1 MSKINEIIT
10 IKSGMASYVDLRK
23 ELFDPDASTRRIT
36 SYKPIKSHRDVFER
50 VSKALDPKDRRCY
63 LLTGSYGTGKSHLC
77 LMLANYFMH
86 QSDVPELK
94 EFFASYREEDES
106 RAKVLSHK
114 RAKGRYLVAVP
125 EFASRGDFEELVLR
139 SIDEAL
145 KWEEFEEDLDSH
157 YQEAIRRIDTWKEK
171 GKSGETRVNFY
182 NLFLEELKDEFS
194 GWTVDKITKGL
205 KGYNYEALQV
215 FRQIHKNITTNE
227 FAYSKDNLVDIITAI
242 NGTKKFQER
251 FKGIVIIYDEFGY
264 LLQEGRLGLNTFH
277 AFSQLCTYGHKDW
290 KGNQLIFIGT
300 AHKSFISYAKA
311 TTAVDLSTLSDRIYE
326 VALQT
331 EGMEDI
337 IAAIVIPQKKHK
349 LWQEHVAKYGSLF
362 NQFTK
367 DCNRLSLFD
376 WLPAPRLRKK
386 IIEDIYPMHPMATYC
401 LLILAKE
408 IGSANRS
415 VFTFFSGEFGSEEG
429 SYSWFIQNNDIIDN
443 QERLTLYTTDYL
455 FNYFQD
461 SLVST
466 NKELRETTREHIKN
480 YEATVR
486 ELNKYVSQ
494 RKQGKLFDEKDELM
508 ERILKVMLIHEI
520 VSVNNSKENL
530 LFSLNFSTAEQK
542 KQLET
547 RLDLLTK
554 AKVLYYNSINN
565 VYEFKRSDIIDIDRM
580 IDEFKSDE
588 ENYPKDIVGN
598 LNKFAP
604 LTRDLTYIEAKNY
617 NQNHNEDKRLLRTF
631 CLPNDL
637 SSTKKVDDKEMSF
650 FESLEYELQTQTDF
664 KKSYEG
670 IAVYVVCEDRE
681 SIDRARALLVKN
693 PSERIVVAI
702 PKEPASMADIIFNIL
717 AVEYIKKTEIFDD
730 FSTQD
735 KSVLNERDKQ
745 YLEQLKKERNKYLS
759 PEHIEWYGKAG
770 KTFQLDT
777 KKDYDIA
784 NKVIEP
790 LYYRYSNKLQHDE
803 FNKIHDIK
811 FDRARNQALKEAVE
825 KVLNRY
831 ESIII
836 DTEYAH
842 NRGEIRYLQR
852 CLLNPGALRQIDK
865 KGSKLYC
872 EPERDLSKFSQN
884 LPALADMIKE
894 VQNLVE
900 GKRLNIN
907 TFLQKYSQNYGQGL
921 LALSLM
927 LALVRCYF
935 GDNLRIRRDE
945 TAIGDMPLIQFED
958 LYDLI
963 IGEYPNAYLEHR
975 EIAESERNFI
985 NKLYNIFSQKKLGAN
1000 ETASVIQVC
1009 RLMKEWW
1016 NGLPPVVKIKD
1027 AYESATGNIEKFLEV
1042 FEKIESRDEHGFILG
1057 DLQTIYD
1064 FEHDE
1069 LITDEKTSQIIDRI
1083 SKDKDTIESCEK
1095 KIENEILSGICQI
1108 FNIEGSTYDDIQARV
1123 SKWFNALD
1131 SYQRDLMADYHTND
1145 SKPLILH
1152 LGAITNVEKTFYEDL
1167 PSSAGIGLGKIRD
1180 WIADKTNE
1188 YLEKIR
1194 AGKKVIEENEL
1205 RLENAEVI
1213 LSGDYKRPKKDDSIL
1228 YTGTLNVLL
1237 KHKDLGMKIF
1247 ITADGSD
1254 PKSTYSHREEA
1265 VGQFKL
1271 EVKDNIMLKF
1281 VSQDKDGNFSRVTS
1295 LFITNE
1301 DKKYEIT
1308 LPKQLTIG
1316 ELQVTFYFPES
1327 IKGLAVTIKSLL
1339 KRAVEKKIID
1349 KKKLRQEIE
1358 RILNEILE
1366 E

>member
-1 MSKINEIIT
+1 
-10 IKSGMASYVDLRK
+10 MASYVDLGI
-23 ELFDPDASTRRIT
+23 ELLDQDKCSKRMKD
-36 SYKPIKSHRDVFER
+36 YKPIKSHRDVFEK
-50 VSKALDPKDRRCY
+50 VSKALDPNDRRCY

-94 EFFASYREEDES
+94 EFFASYNEEDES

-114 RAKGRYLVAVP
+114 RATGRYLVAVP
-125 EFASRGDFEELVLR
+125 EEGSRGDFEELVLR

-145 KWEEFEEDLDSH
+145 KREEFEEDLDSH
-157 YQEAIRRIDTWKEK
+157 YQEAIRRMDVWKEK
-171 GKSGETRVNFY
+171 GESGETRVNFY
-182 NLFLEELKDEFS
+182 VLFCEELKDKFS
-194 GWTVDKITKGL
+194 GWTVDKLTKGL
-205 KGYNYEALQV
+205 KDYSHEALQV
-215 FRQIHKNITTNE
+215 FRQIHKNITINE

-242 NGTKKFQER
+242 NSTKRFQER
-251 FKGIVIIYDEFGY
+251 FKGIVIIFDEFGY
-264 LLQEGRLGLNTFH
+264 LLQKGRLGLNTFH
-277 AFSQLCTYGHKDW
+277 AFSQLCTHGNKDW
-290 KGNQLIFIGT
+290 KGNQLTFIGT
-300 AHKSFISYAKA
+300 AHKSFKSYANT
-311 TTAVDLSTLSDRIYE
+311 TTAVDLSTLSDRINE

-349 LWQEHVAKYGSLF
+349 LWQEHVVKNESLF

-367 DCNRLSLFD
+367 DCNRLGLFD
-376 WLPAPRLRKK
+376 WLPAPRLRTK

-408 IGSANRS
+408 ISSANRS
-415 VFTFFSGEFGSEEG
+415 VFTFFSGEFGSQEG
-429 SYSWFIQNNDIIDN
+429 SYPWFIQNTDIIDS
-443 QERLTLYTTDYL
+443 QERLNLYATDYL
-455 FNYFQD
+455 FNYFQG

-494 RKQGKLFDEKDELM
+494 KKQEKLFDEKDELM
-508 ERILKVMLIHEI
+508 ERILKVMLILE
-520 VSVNNSKENL
+520 VASVNNSKENL
-530 LFSLNFSTAEQK
+530 LFSLNFSTAENK
-542 KQLET
+542 RQLET

-554 AKVLYYNSINN
+554 AKVLYYNKIND
-565 VYEFKRSDIIDIDRM
+565 VYEFKRSDGIDIDEM
-580 IDEFKSDE
+580 IDEFIFNE
-588 ENYPKDIVGN
+588 ENSPKDIVGN
-598 LNKFAP
+598 LNRFAP
-604 LTRDLTYIEAKNY
+604 LPPELTYLEAKNY
-617 NQNHNEDKRLLRTF
+617 NQNHTEDKRLLCTF

-637 SSTKKVDDKEMSF
+637 SSTRKIDGKEMSF
-650 FESLEYELQTQTDF
+650 FESLEYEMQIQTDF

-670 IAVYVVCEDRE
+670 IAVYVVCENRE
-681 SIDRARALLVKN
+681 SIDRAHTFLIKN
-693 PSERIVVAI
+693 SSERIAVAI
-702 PKEPASMADIIFNIL
+702 PKEPIKVTEIIFNIS
-717 AVEYIKKTEIFDD
+717 AMDYIKKSEKFEEL
-730 FSTQD
+730 STQD
-735 KSVLNERDKQ
+735 RAILNERDKQ

-770 KTFQLDT
+770 KTFQVDT

-803 FNKIHDIK
+803 FNKIHGIK
-811 FDRARNQALKEAVE
+811 FDRARNLALKEAVE

-831 ESIII
+831 EPIII
-836 DTEYAH
+836 DTEYAL

-852 CLLNPGALRQIDK
+852 FLLNPGALRQIDK

-872 EPERDLSKFSQN
+872 DPERDLAKFSQN

-894 VQNLVE
+894 VEKLEE
-900 GKRLNIN
+900 GKRLNIK
-907 TFLQKYSQNYGQGL
+907 TLLKKYVQDYGQGFI
-921 LALSLM
+921 AISLM
-927 LALVRCYF
+927 FALVRRYF

-945 TAIGDMPLIQFED
+945 TTIGDMPLIQFED

-985 NKLYNIFSQKKLGAN
+985 NKLHNIFSPKNLGAN
-1000 ETASVIQVC
+1000 EIASVIQVH

-1016 NGLPPVVKIKD
+1016 ITLPPVVKIED
-1027 AYESATGNIEKFLEV
+1027 AYESASVNIKKFIEV
-1042 FEKIESRDEHGFILG
+1042 FERIESRDEHGFIFG

-1064 FEHDE
+1064 FEPDE
-1069 LITDEKTSQIIDRI
+1069 LITDKKTAQILDRI
-1083 SKDKDTIESCEK
+1083 KKDKDRIESCEK
-1095 KIENEILSGICQI
+1095 KIENEILSGVCQI
-1108 FNIEGSTYDDIQARV
+1108 FNIEGSTYNDIQAGI

-1131 SYQRDLMADYHTND
+1131 SYQRDLTAADYHTNE

-1152 LGAITNVEKTFYEDL
+1152 LGSITNIEKTFFEDL
-1167 PSSAGIGLGKIRD
+1167 PSSAGMGLGKVRD

-1188 YLEKIR
+1188 YSEKIR
-1194 AGKKVIEENEL
+1194 TGKKVIEENEL
-1205 RLENAEVI
+1205 RAENAEVI
-1213 LSGDYKRPKKDDSIL
+1213 LSGDYKIPKEGSIL
-1228 YTGTLNVLL
+1228 YTGTFNVLL
-1237 KHKDLGMKIF
+1237 KHKDPKIKIF
-1247 ITADGSD
+1247 ITDDGSD
-1254 PKSTYSHREEA
+1254 PKSSYSHREEA
-1265 VGQFKL
+1265 FGQFKM
-1271 EVKDNIMLKF
+1271 EVKDNITLKF

-1295 LFITNE
+1295 LVITNE
-1301 DKKYEIT
+1301 GEKNKII
-1308 LPKQLTIG
+1308 LSKQLTIG
-1316 ELQVTFYFPES
+1316 EQPANFYFPES
-1327 IKGLAVTIKSLL
+1327 LKGFTVTVKSLL
-1339 KRAVEKKIID
+1339 KLALENKIID

>member
-1 MSKINEIIT
+1 
-10 IKSGMASYVDLRK
+10 MASYVDLRK
-23 ELFDPDASTRRIT
+23 ELFDPNACSRRMT
-36 SYKPIKSHRDVFER
+36 SYKPIRSHRDVFEH
-50 VSKALDPKDRRCY
+50 VSKALDPRDRRCY

-94 EFFASYREEDES
+94 EFFASYSEEDED

-125 EFASRGDFEELVLR
+125 EFAGEGDFEELVLR

-157 YQEAIRRIDTWKEK
+157 YQEAIRRINNWKEQ

-182 NLFLEELKDEFS
+182 NLFCEEIKDRFS
-194 GWTVDKITKGL
+194 GWTVDKLTKGL
-205 KGYNYEALQV
+205 KGYSHEALQV

-227 FAYSKDNLVDIITAI
+227 FAYSKDNIVNIITAI

-251 FKGIVIIYDEFGY
+251 FKGIVIVFDEFGY

-277 AFSQLCTYGHKDW
+277 AFSQLCTYGNKDW

-300 AHKSFISYAKA
+300 AHKSFISYAKT
-311 TTAVDLSTLSDRIYE
+311 TTAVDLSTLSDRIDE

-331 EGMEDI
+331 QGMEDI

-367 DCNRLSLFD
+367 DCNRLNIFN
-376 WLPAPRLRKK
+376 WLPAPRLREK

-415 VFTFFSGEFGSEEG
+415 IFTFFSGEFGSEGG
-429 SYSWFIQNNDIIDN
+429 SYPWFIQDTNIIDS
-443 QERLTLYTTDYL
+443 QGRLTLYTTDYL

-508 ERILKVMLIHEI
+508 ECILKVMLIHEI

-530 LFSLNFSTAEQK
+530 LFSLNFSSAEQK

-554 AKVLYYNSINN
+554 AKILYYNSIND
-565 VYEFKRSDIIDIDRM
+565 VYELKRGDAIDFDRWR
-580 IDEFKSDE
+580 DEFTSDV

-598 LNKFAP
+598 LNKFVP
-604 LTRDLTYIEAKNY
+604 LTRELTYIEAKNY
-617 NQNHNEDKRLLRTF
+617 NQNHNEDKRLIRTF

-637 SSTKKVDDKEMSF
+637 SSTRKIDGKEMSF
-650 FESLEYELQTQTDF
+650 FESLGLEYEMQTQTDF

-670 IAVYVVCEDRE
+670 IAVYVICENRE

-702 PKEPASMADIIFNIL
+702 PKEPINVTEIIFNIL
-717 AVEYIKKTEIFDD
+717 AMEYIKKSERFEE

-735 KSVLNERDKQ
+735 RAVLNEKDKQ
-745 YLEQLKKERNKYLS
+745 YLEQLQRERNKYLS
-759 PEHIEWYGKAG
+759 PEHIEWYGKIG
-770 KTFQLDT
+770 KTFQVDT

-803 FNKIHDIK
+803 FNKIHGIK

-842 NRGEIRYLQR
+842 NRGEIRYLRR

-884 LPALADMIKE
+884 LPALANMIKE
-894 VQNLVE
+894 VQNLEE

-907 TFLQKYSQNYGQGL
+907 TFLKKYAQDYGQGFI
-921 LALSLM
+921 ALSLM
-927 LALVRCYF
+927 LAIVRRYF

-958 LYDLI
+958 LYGLI
-963 IGEYPNAYLEHR
+963 TGEYPKAYLEYR

-985 NKLYNIFSQKKLGAN
+985 NKLYNIFSQKKLGVS
-1000 ETASVIQVC
+1000 ETASVIQVH

-1016 NGLPPVVKIKD
+1016 IGLPPVVKIKD
-1027 AYESATGNIEKFLEV
+1027 AYESAAGKIEKFIEV

-1064 FEHDE
+1064 FESDE
-1069 LITDEKTSQIIDRI
+1069 LITDEKTVQILDRTR
-1083 SKDKDTIESCEK
+1083 KDKNTIESCEK
-1095 KIENEILSGICQI
+1095 KIENEILSGVRQI
-1108 FNIEGSTYDDIQARV
+1108 FNIEGSTYDDIQAGV

-1131 SYQRDLMADYHTND
+1131 GYQRDSMAHTNE

-1152 LGAITNVEKTFYEDL
+1152 LGSIINVEKTFFEDL
-1167 PSSAGIGLGKIRD
+1167 PSSTGMGLGKVRE

-1194 AGKKVIEENEL
+1194 TGKKVVEENEL
-1205 RLENAEVI
+1205 RAENAEVI
-1213 LSGDYKRPKKDDSIL
+1213 LSGDYKRPKDDSIL
-1228 YTGTLNVLL
+1228 YSGTLNVLL
-1237 KHKDLGMKIF
+1237 KHKDPGMKIF
-1247 ITADGSD
+1247 ITANGSD

-1265 VGQFKL
+1265 VGQFKW
-1271 EVKDNIMLKF
+1271 EVKDNITLKF

-1295 LFITNE
+1295 LSITNE

-1308 LPKQLTIG
+1308 LPKQLIIG
-1316 ELQVTFYFPES
+1316 EPQVSFYFSES

-1339 KRAVEKKIID
+1339 KRALEKKIID

>member
-1 MSKINEIIT
+1 
-10 IKSGMASYVDLRK
+10 MASYVDLGI
-23 ELFDPDASTRRIT
+23 ELLDPVKCSQRMT
-36 SYKPIKSHRDVFER
+36 SYKPIKSHRDVFEQ
-50 VSKALDPKDRRCY
+50 VSKAIDPKDRRCY

-77 LMLANYFMH
+77 LMPANYFMH

-94 EFFASYREEDES
+94 EFFASYNEEDES

-114 RAKGRYLVAVP
+114 RATGRYLVAVP
-125 EFASRGDFEELVLR
+125 KEGSTGDFEELVLR

-145 KWEEFEEDLDSH
+145 KREEFEEDLDSH
-157 YQEAIRRIDTWKEK
+157 YQEAIRRIDVWKEK
-171 GKSGETRVNFY
+171 WKSGETRVNFY
-182 NLFLEELKDEFS
+182 DLFCEELKDKFS
-194 GWTVDKITKGL
+194 GWTVDKFTKGL
-205 KGYNYEALQV
+205 KEYKHEALRV

-227 FAYSKDNLVDIITAI
+227 FTYSKDNLVDIITAI
-242 NGTKKFQER
+242 NSTKRFQER
-251 FKGIVIIYDEFGY
+251 FKGIVIIFDEFGY
-264 LLQEGRLGLNTFH
+264 LLQEGHLGLNIFH
-277 AFSQLCTYGHKDW
+277 AFSQLCTHGNKDW
-290 KGNQLIFIGT
+290 KGNQLTFIGT
-300 AHKSFISYAKA
+300 AHKSFKSYANT
-311 TTAVDLSTLSDRIYE
+311 TTAVDLSTLSDRINE

-337 IAAIVIPQKKHK
+337 IAAIVTPQKKHK
-349 LWQEHVAKYGSLF
+349 LWQEHVAEHGSLF

-367 DCNRLSLFD
+367 DCNRLNIFN
-376 WLPAPRLRKK
+376 WLPAPRLREK
-386 IIEDIYPMHPMATYC
+386 IIENIYPMHPMATYC

-408 IGSANRS
+408 ISSANRS
-415 VFTFFSGEFGSEEG
+415 VFTFFSGEFGSQEG
-429 SYSWFIQNNDIIDN
+429 SYPWFIQNTDIIDS
-443 QERLTLYTTDYL
+443 QERLSLYATDYL
-455 FNYFQD
+455 FNYFQG
-461 SLVST
+461 SLAST

-494 RKQGKLFDEKDELM
+494 KKQGKLFDEKDELM

-530 LFSLNFSTAEQK
+530 LFSLNFSTAENK
-542 KQLET
+542 RQLDT

-554 AKVLYYNSINN
+554 AKVLYYNKINDI
-565 VYEFKRSDIIDIDRM
+565 YEFKRSDMIDIDQM
-580 IDEFKSDE
+580 IDDFESDE

-598 LNKFAP
+598 LNRFAP
-604 LTRDLTYIEAKNY
+604 LTLELTYVEAKNY
-617 NQNHNEDKRLLRTF
+617 NQNHTEDKRLLRTF

-637 SSTKKVDDKEMSF
+637 SSTKKINGKEMSF
-650 FESLEYELQTQTDF
+650 FESLEYEMQTQTDF

-681 SIDRARALLVKN
+681 SIDRSRTLLVKN

-702 PKEPASMADIIFNIL
+702 PKESVSLIDIIFNIL
-717 AVEYIKKTEIFDD
+717 AVENIKKTEIYDD

-735 KSVLNERDKQ
+735 KSALSERERI
-745 YLEQLKKERNKYLS
+745 YEEQLYKARDKYLS
-759 PEHIEWYGKAG
+759 SEHIEWYGKSG
-770 KTFQLDT
+770 KTLQIDS

-803 FNKIHDIK
+803 FNKIHGIK
-811 FDRARNQALKEAVE
+811 FDRARNLALKEAVE

-872 EPERDLSKFSQN
+872 DPERDLLKFSKN

-894 VQNLVE
+894 VEKLEE
-900 GKRLNIN
+900 GKSLNIN
-907 TFLQKYSQNYGQGL
+907 TLLKKYVQDYGQGFI
-921 LALSLM
+921 AISLM
-927 LALVRCYF
+927 LALVRRYF

-945 TAIGDMPLIQFED
+945 IAIGDMPLIQFED

-963 IGEYPNAYLEHR
+963 TGAYPNAYLEHR
-975 EIAESERNFI
+975 EIAESEHNFI
-985 NKLYNIFSQKKLGAN
+985 NKLHNIFSPKKLGAS
-1000 ETASVIQVC
+1000 ETASVIQVH

-1016 NGLPPVVKIKD
+1016 IGLPPVVKIKD
-1027 AYESATGNIEKFLEV
+1027 AYESASVNVKKFIEV
-1042 FEKIESRDEHGFILG
+1042 FEKIESRDEHGFIFG

-1064 FEHDE
+1064 FEADE
-1069 LITDEKTSQIIDRI
+1069 LITDEKAAQILDRI
-1083 SKDKDTIESCEK
+1083 RKDKDRIESCEK
-1095 KIENEILSGICQI
+1095 KIENEILSGVCQI
-1108 FNIEGSTYDDIQARV
+1108 FNIEGSTYDDIQV
-1123 SKWFNALD
+1123 GIGKWFNALD
-1131 SYQRDLMADYHTND
+1131 SYQRDSMADYHTNE

-1152 LGAITNVEKTFYEDL
+1152 LGSISNIEKTFFEGL
-1167 PSSAGIGLGKIRD
+1167 PSSAGIGLGKVRD
-1180 WIADKTNE
+1180 WIADKKNE

-1194 AGKKVIEENEL
+1194 TGKKVIEENEL
-1205 RLENAEVI
+1205 RVESAEVI
-1213 LSGDYKRPKKDDSIL
+1213 LSGDYKRPKEGSIL
-1228 YTGTLNVLL
+1228 YTGRFGVSF
-1237 KHKDLGMKIF
+1237 KHKDPAIKIF
-1247 ITADGSD
+1247 ITTDGSD
-1254 PKSTYSHREEA
+1254 PKSTYSYREEA
-1265 VGQFKL
+1265 LGQFKM
-1271 EVKDNIMLKF
+1271 EVKDNITLKF

-1301 DKKYEIT
+1301 DQKYEIT
-1308 LPKQLTIG
+1308 LPKQLSIG
-1316 ELQVTFYFPES
+1316 EPQVTFYFSES
-1327 IKGLAVTIKSLL
+1327 LKGLVVTIKSLL
-1339 KRAVEKKIID
+1339 KRALEKKVID
-1349 KKKLRQEIE
+1349 KNKLRQEIE

>member
-1 MSKINEIIT
+1 
-10 IKSGMASYVDLRK
+10 MASYVYLCK
-23 ELFDPDASTRRIT
+23 ELFDTDDCSQRMM
-36 SYKPIKSHRDVFER
+36 SYKPIKSHRDAFER
-50 VSKALDPKDRRCY
+50 VSKALDPRDRRCY

-86 QSDVPELK
+86 QSDVHELE
-94 EFFASYREEDES
+94 EFFASYSEEDES
-106 RAKVLSHK
+106 RAKVLSQK

-145 KWEEFEEDLDSH
+145 KREEFEEDLDSH
-157 YQEAIRRIDTWKEK
+157 YQETMRRINAWRQK

-182 NLFLEELKDEFS
+182 DLFCEELKDRFS
-194 GWTVDKITKGL
+194 GWTVDKLTKGL
-205 KGYNYEALQV
+205 KEYSHEALQV
-215 FRQIHKNITTNE
+215 FRQIHKNITANE
-227 FAYSKDNLVDIITAI
+227 FAYSKDNLVDIITDI
-242 NGTKKFQER
+242 NSTKKFQER

-277 AFSQLCTYGHKDW
+277 AFSQLCTHGNKDW

-300 AHKSFISYAKA
+300 AHKSFISYAKT
-311 TTAVDLSTLSDRIYE
+311 TTAVDLSTLSDRINE

-337 IAAIVIPQKKHK
+337 IAAIVIPQKRHR

-367 DCNRLSLFD
+367 DCKRLNIFN
-376 WLPAPRLRKK
+376 WLPAPRLREK
-386 IIEDIYPMHPMATYC
+386 IIEDIYPMHPIATYC

-415 VFTFFSGEFGSEEG
+415 VFTFFSGEFGREEG
-429 SYSWFIQNNDIIDN
+429 SCPWFIQNTDIIDSKG
-443 QERLTLYTTDYL
+443 RLNLYTTDYL
-455 FNYFQD
+455 FNYFQN

-466 NKELRETTREHIKN
+466 NKELREMTREHIKN
-480 YEATVR
+480 YEATLR

-508 ERILKVMLIHEI
+508 ERTLKVMLIHEI

-554 AKVLYYNSINN
+554 AKVLYYNSIND
-565 VYEFKRSDIIDIDRM
+565 VYEFKRGDIVDIDRM
-580 IDEFKSDE
+580 IGEFKSDE

-604 LTRDLTYIEAKNY
+604 LTRELTYIEAKNY
-617 NQNHNEDKRLLRTF
+617 NQNHNEDKRLLCTF

-637 SSTKKVDDKEMSF
+637 SSTRKIDGKEMSF
-650 FESLEYELQTQTDF
+650 FESLEYEMQTQTDF
-664 KKSYEG
+664 KKNYEG
-670 IAVYVVCEDRE
+670 IAVYVICENRE
-681 SIDRARALLVKN
+681 SIDKARALLVKN
-693 PSERIVVAI
+693 PSERIVIAI
-702 PKEPASMADIIFNIL
+702 PKEPINVTEIIFNIL
-717 AVEYIKKTEIFDD
+717 AMEYIKKSEKFEE

-735 KSVLNERDKQ
+735 RAVLNEKDKQ

-770 KTFQLDT
+770 KTFQVDT

-803 FNKIHDIK
+803 FNKIHGIK
-811 FDRARNQALKEAVE
+811 FDRTRNQSLKEAVE

-842 NRGEIRYLQR
+842 NRGEIRYLRR
-852 CLLNPGALRQIDK
+852 CLLNPGALRQTDK

-894 VQNLVE
+894 VEKLGE
-900 GKRLNIN
+900 EKRLNIN
-907 TFLQKYSQNYGQGL
+907 TFLKKYAQDYGQGL

-927 LALVRCYF
+927 FALVRRYF
-935 GDNLRIRRDE
+935 GDNLRIKRDE
-945 TAIGDMPLIQFED
+945 TAIGDMLLIQFED

-963 IGEYPNAYLEHR
+963 TGEYPKAYLEHR

-985 NKLYNIFSQKKLGAN
+985 NKLYNIFSQKKLGAG
-1000 ETASVIQVC
+1000 ETASVIQVH

-1016 NGLPPVVKIKD
+1016 IGLSPVVKIKD
-1027 AYESATGNIEKFLEV
+1027 AYESAAGNIEKFIEA
-1042 FEKIESRDEHGFILG
+1042 FEKIESRNEHGFILG

-1069 LITDEKTSQIIDRI
+1069 LITDERAVQILERTR
-1083 SKDKDTIESCEK
+1083 KDKNTIESCEK
-1095 KIENEILSGICQI
+1095 KIENEILSGVCQI
-1108 FNIEGSTYDDIQARV
+1108 FNIGGSTYDDIQAGV

-1131 SYQRDLMADYHTND
+1131 GYQRDLMADYHTNE
-1145 SKPLILH
+1145 SKHLILH
-1152 LGAITNVEKTFYEDL
+1152 LGSIINVEKTFFEDL
-1167 PSSAGIGLGKIRD
+1167 PSSAGVGLGKVRD
-1180 WIADKTNE
+1180 WIANKTNE

-1194 AGKKVIEENEL
+1194 TGKKVIEENKFRVES
-1205 RLENAEVI
+1205 AEVV
-1213 LSGDYKRPKKDDSIL
+1213 LSGDYKRPKDDSIL

-1237 KHKDLGMKIF
+1237 KHKDPGMKIF

-1254 PKSTYSHREEA
+1254 PTYSHRKEA

-1271 EVKDNIMLKF
+1271 EVKDNITLKF

-1295 LFITNE
+1295 LSITNE

-1308 LPKQLTIG
+1308 LPKQLMIG
-1316 ELQVTFYFPES
+1316 EPQVQFHFP
-1327 IKGLAVTIKSLL
+1327 KKLNGLIVTIKSLL
-1339 KRAVEKKIID
+1339 RCALEKEIID

-1358 RILNEILE
+1358 RILNEILGE
-1366 E
+1366 

>member
-10 IKSGMASYVDLRK
+10 IKSGMASYVELRS
-23 ELFDPDASTRRIT
+23 ELFDIDKCSARMT

-50 VSKALDPKDRRCY
+50 VSKALDPRDRRCY

-94 EFFASYREEDES
+94 EFFASYSEEDES
-106 RAKVLSHK
+106 RVKVLSQK

-139 SIDEAL
+139 SIDKAL
-145 KWEEFEEDLDSH
+145 KREEFEEDLDSH
-157 YQEAIRRIDTWKEK
+157 YQEAIRRINNWKEK
-171 GKSGETRVNFY
+171 GSSGETRVNFY
-182 NLFLEELKDEFS
+182 NLFCEEIKDRFS
-194 GWTVDKITKGL
+194 GWTVDKLTKGL
-205 KGYNYEALQV
+205 REYNHEALQV
-215 FRQIHKNITTNE
+215 FRQIHKNITAIE
-227 FAYSKDNLVDIITAI
+227 FAYSKDNLVDIITDI
-242 NGTKKFQER
+242 NSTKKFQER

-277 AFSQLCTYGHKDW
+277 AFSQLCTHGNKDW

-300 AHKSFISYAKA
+300 AHKSFISYAKT
-311 TTAVDLSTLSDRIYE
+311 TTAVDLSTLSDRIDE

-331 EGMEDI
+331 QGMEDI

-349 LWQEHVAKYGSLF
+349 LWQEHVSKHGSLF

-367 DCNRLSLFD
+367 DCNRLNIFN
-376 WLPAPRLRKK
+376 WLPAPRLREK

-415 VFTFFSGEFGSEEG
+415 VFTFFSGEFGSEED
-429 SYSWFIQNNDIIDN
+429 SYPWFIQNNDIIDN
-443 QERLTLYTTDYL
+443 QGRLILYTTDYL

-466 NKELRETTREHIKN
+466 NKELREPTTEHVKN
-480 YEATVR
+480 YEVTVR

-494 RKQGKLFDEKDELM
+494 KKQGKLFDEKDELM
-508 ERILKVMLIHEI
+508 KRILKVMLIHEI

-530 LFSLNFSTAEQK
+530 LFSLNFSTVEQR

-547 RLDLLTK
+547 RLALLTK
-554 AKVLYYNSINN
+554 ARVLYYNSIND
-565 VYEFKRSDIIDIDRM
+565 VYEFKRSDIIDIDKM

-598 LNKFAP
+598 LNEFAP
-604 LTRDLTYIEAKNY
+604 LTRESIYIEAKNY
-617 NQNHNEDKRLLRTF
+617 NQNHNEDKRLLRIF

-637 SSTKKVDDKEMSF
+637 SLTRKIDGKEMSF
-650 FESLEYELQTQTDF
+650 FKSLESEMQTQTNF

-670 IAVYVVCEDRE
+670 IAVYVICEDRE
-681 SIDRARALLVKN
+681 SIGRVRALLVKN

-702 PKEPASMADIIFNIL
+702 PKEPINVTEIIFNIL
-717 AVEYIKKTEIFDD
+717 AMEYIKKSERFEE

-735 KSVLNERDKQ
+735 RAVLNEKDKQ
-745 YLEQLKKERNKYLS
+745 YLEQLERERNKYLS
-759 PEHIEWYGKAG
+759 PEHIEWYGKVG
-770 KTFQLDT
+770 KTFQVDT

-803 FNKIHDIK
+803 FNKIHGIK

-825 KVLNRY
+825 KVFNRY

-842 NRGEIRYLQR
+842 NRGEIRYLRR

-894 VQNLVE
+894 VEKLGE
-900 GKRLNIN
+900 EKRLNIN
-907 TFLQKYSQNYGQGL
+907 TFLKKYAQDYGQGFI
-921 LALSLM
+921 ALSLM
-927 LALVRCYF
+927 LAIVRRYF

-963 IGEYPNAYLEHR
+963 NGEYPKAYLEHR
-975 EIAESERNFI
+975 EIAESEHNFI
-985 NKLYNIFSQKKLGAN
+985 NKLYNIFSEKKLGAS
-1000 ETASVIQVC
+1000 ETASVIQVH

-1016 NGLPPVVKIKD
+1016 IGLPPVVKIKD
-1027 AYESATGNIEKFLEV
+1027 AYEPAAGNIEKFIEA
-1042 FEKIESRDEHGFILG
+1042 FEKIESRNEHGFILG

-1064 FEHDE
+1064 FEPDE
-1069 LITDEKTSQIIDRI
+1069 LITDEKTVQISDRI
-1083 SKDKDTIESCEK
+1083 RKDKDTIESCEK
-1095 KIENEILSGICQI
+1095 KIENEIIGGVCRI
-1108 FNIEGSTYDDIQARV
+1108 FNIEGFTYDDVQAGV

-1131 SYQRDLMADYHTND
+1131 GYQRDLMAHTNE

-1152 LGAITNVEKTFYEDL
+1152 LGSIINVEKTFFEDL
-1167 PSSAGIGLGKIRD
+1167 PSSAGMGLGKVRE

-1194 AGKKVIEENEL
+1194 TGKKVIEENKL
-1205 RLENAEVI
+1205 RVESAEVV
-1213 LSGDYKRPKKDDSIL
+1213 LSGDYKRPKDDSIL
-1228 YTGTLNVLL
+1228 YSGTLNVLL
-1237 KHKDLGMKIF
+1237 KHKDPGMKIF

-1265 VGQFKL
+1265 VGQFKW
-1271 EVKDNIMLKF
+1271 EVKDNPTLKF
-1281 VSQDKDGNFSRVTS
+1281 VSQDKDGNFSRVTPLS
-1295 LFITNE
+1295 ITNE

-1308 LPKQLTIG
+1308 LPKQLIIG
-1316 ELQVTFYFPES
+1316 EPQVSFYFSES

-1339 KRAVEKKIID
+1339 KRALEKKIID

>member
-1 MSKINEIIT
+1 
-10 IKSGMASYVDLRK
+10 MASYVELHT
-23 ELFDPDASTRRIT
+23 ELFDPDACSRRMT

-50 VSKALDPKDRRCY
+50 VSKALDPRDGRCY

-94 EFFASYREEDES
+94 EFFASYSEEDES

-139 SIDEAL
+139 SIDKAL
-145 KWEEFEEDLDSH
+145 KREEFEENLDSH
-157 YQEAIRRIDTWKEK
+157 YQEAIRRINTWKER
-171 GKSGETRVNFY
+171 GRSGETRVNFY
-182 NLFLEELKDEFS
+182 NLFCEELKDRFS
-194 GWTVDKITKGL
+194 GWTVDKLTKGL
-205 KGYNYEALQV
+205 KEYNHEALQV
-215 FRQIHKNITTNE
+215 FRQIHKNITAIE
-227 FAYSKDNLVDIITAI
+227 FAYSKDNLVDIITDI
-242 NGTKKFQER
+242 NSTKKFQER
-251 FKGIVIIYDEFGY
+251 FKGIVIIFDEFGY

-277 AFSQLCTYGHKDW
+277 AFSQLCTYGNKDW

-300 AHKSFISYAKA
+300 AHKSFISYAKT
-311 TTAVDLSTLSDRIYE
+311 TTAVDLSTLSDRICE
-326 VALQT
+326 IALQT

-349 LWQEHVAKYGSLF
+349 LWQEHVSKHESLF

-367 DCNRLSLFD
+367 DCNRLNIFN
-376 WLPAPRLRKK
+376 WLPAPRLREK

-401 LLILAKE
+401 LLTLAKE

-429 SYSWFIQNNDIIDN
+429 SYPWFIQNTDIIDS
-443 QERLTLYTTDYL
+443 QDRLTLYTNDYL

-466 NKELRETTREHIKN
+466 NKELRETTREHVKN

-530 LFSLNFSTAEQK
+530 LFSLNFSAAEQK

-554 AKVLYYNSINN
+554 AKVLYYNSINDI
-565 VYEFKRSDIIDIDRM
+565 YEFKRGDGIDIDRM
-580 IDEFKSDE
+580 IFEFKSDE

-604 LTRDLTYIEAKNY
+604 LTRELTYIEAKNY
-617 NQNHNEDKRLLRTF
+617 NQNYNEDKRLIRAF

-637 SSTKKVDDKEMSF
+637 SSTRKIDGKEMSF
-650 FESLEYELQTQTDF
+650 FESLEYEMQTQTDF
-664 KKSYEG
+664 KRSYEG
-670 IAVYVVCEDRE
+670 IAVHVICEDRE
-681 SIDRARALLVKN
+681 SMDRARALLVNN

-702 PKEPASMADIIFNIL
+702 PKKPISVTEIIFNIL
-717 AVEYIKKTEIFDD
+717 AMEYIKKSESFEE
-730 FSTQD
+730 FSMQD
-735 KSVLNERDKQ
+735 RALLNERDKQ
-745 YLEQLKKERNKYLS
+745 YLEQLEKEKSKYLS

-770 KTFQLDT
+770 EAFQVDT

-790 LYYRYSNKLQHDE
+790 LYYRYSNKIQHDE

-825 KVLNRY
+825 RVLNRY

-836 DTEYAH
+836 DTEYAY

-894 VQNLVE
+894 VQNLEE
-900 GKRLNIN
+900 GKWLNIN
-907 TFLQKYSQNYGQGL
+907 IFLKKYAQDYGQGL

-927 LALVRCYF
+927 FALVHRYF
-935 GDNLRIRRDE
+935 GDNLRIKRDE

-958 LYDLI
+958 IYDLI
-963 IGEYPNAYLEHR
+963 TGGYPKAYLEHR
-975 EIAESERNFI
+975 EIADSERNFI
-985 NKLYNIFSQKKLGAN
+985 NKLYNIFSQKKLGAS
-1000 ETASVIQVC
+1000 EIASIIQVH

-1016 NGLPPVVKIKD
+1016 IGLPPVVKIKD
-1027 AYESATGNIEKFLEV
+1027 TYEPATGNIEKFLEV
-1042 FEKIESRDEHGFILG
+1042 FEKIESRNEHGFILG

-1064 FEHDE
+1064 FEPDE
-1069 LITDEKTSQIIDRI
+1069 LITDEKTAQILDRI
-1083 SKDKDTIESCEK
+1083 RKDKDIIESCEK
-1095 KIENEILSGICQI
+1095 KIENKILNGVCNI
-1108 FNIEGSTYDDIQARV
+1108 FNVEDTTYDDILTGI

-1131 SYQRDLMADYHTND
+1131 SYQRDSMADYHTNE

-1152 LGAITNVEKTFYEDL
+1152 LGSITNVEKTFLGDL
-1167 PSSAGIGLGKIRD
+1167 PSSAGMGLGKVRD

-1194 AGKKVIEENEL
+1194 TGKKVIEENEL
-1205 RLENAEVI
+1205 RVESAEVI
-1213 LSGDYKRPKKDDSIL
+1213 ISGDYKRPEKENSIL

-1237 KHKDLGMKIF
+1237 KHKDPGMKIF
-1247 ITADGSD
+1247 ITADDSD
-1254 PKSTYSHREEA
+1254 PKSAYSHREEA
-1265 VGQFKL
+1265 VGQFQL
-1271 EVKDNIMLKF
+1271 EVKNSITLKF

-1295 LFITNE
+1295 MFITNE

-1316 ELQVTFYFPES
+1316 EPQVHFYFPM
-1327 IKGLAVTIKSLL
+1327 KLNGLIVTIKSLL
-1339 KRAVEKKIID
+1339 RNALEKEIID
-1349 KKKLRQEIE
+1349 KEKLRQEIE
-1358 RILNEILE
+1358 RILDEILE